1 MRTITFTISQ
11 KLSYHSVSRKLIIV
25 VAIAEMKQRSLLA
38 ARFEI
43 EKVQKSRMAHEIEK
57 VQKSRNAHVKTI
69 YHQWC
74 NVYDKQA
81 DESRFR
87 LFSSNF
93 LSMEALANKRGKSIQ
108 LNKYYDLTEVEY
120 RDAIEEEAEIMSEEE
135 TRTIAEVDTSVKAEE
150 EAILAVENEA
160 EVIAE
165 EERKAIAKA
174 GLKQMEGKC
183 DHTSYCQIRIF
194 IF

>member
-43 EKVQKSRMAHEIEK
+43 DEKVQRKRM
-57 VQKSRNAHVKTI
+57 AHVKTI